1 MPKSAKAATF
11 GKGRRTPIPEFIIKN
26 AKEKPGSDAYSM
38 IFYDETTRSPK
49 KGQTF
54 ASGWNEQEKRYID
67 YRKDMYSSHFVVENP
82 PAKYDGKQKII

>member
-1 MPKSAKAATF
+1 
-11 GKGRRTPIPEFIIKN
+11 
-26 AKEKPGSDAYSM
+26 M
-38 IFYDETTRSPK
+38 IFYDEITRSPK

-82 PAKYDGKQKII
+82 PAKYDGKPKII